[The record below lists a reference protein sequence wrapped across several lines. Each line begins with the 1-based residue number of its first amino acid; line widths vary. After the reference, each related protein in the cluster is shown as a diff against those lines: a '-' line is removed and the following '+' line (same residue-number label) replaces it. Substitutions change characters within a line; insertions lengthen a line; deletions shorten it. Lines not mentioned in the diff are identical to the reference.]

1 MCNKEEDI
9 VWMFITVMFF
19 IGVIFSATGIGYLI
33 YKLLTWIF

>member
-1 MCNKEEDI
+1 MYSKDEDI

-19 IGVIFSATGIGYLI
+19 VGVITSVFGIGYLI